1 MSQALTRSISRN
13 SARFLQLSPT
23 IFNQPSVQQRMLN
36 ASLAPNLRPSA
47 ALLWSSPFSTSSAR
61 SFSSGRDL
69 NYVIE
74 PPMKWGRCIVPE
86 NRAYVIERFGKY
98 TKTLTPGIH
107 QLIPFVD
114 RIAYAHS
121 LKEEAIQIL
130 DQTAI
135 TKDSAN
141 ISIDG
146 VLYVKIVDPKLA
158 SYGVENPLYA
168 AIQLA
173 QTTMRTVFGNITLDK
188 SFKERD
194 TLNVKI
200 VMAINDAA
208 KDWGLKCLRYEIK
221 NICPSRRVKA
231 AMEMLAEAEHKM
243 RAVVLEYKARRHA
256 HINIA
261 DEKKKLQRWTKLIKL
276 KEKRKP

>member
-1 MSQALTRSISRN
+1 MSQALTRSISRI
-13 SARFLQLSPT
+13 SARFLLFSPT
-23 IFNQPSVQQRMLN
+23 IINQQRILN

-47 ALLWSSPFSTSSAR
+47 ALLWSSPFSSYV
-61 SFSSGRDL
+61 RDL

-74 PPMKWGRCIVPE
+74 PPIKWGRCIVPE
-86 NRAYVIERFGKY
+86 KRAYVIERFGKY
-98 TKTLTPGIH
+98 VKTLTTPGTH

-114 RIAYAHS
+114 RVAYAHS
-121 LKEEAIQIL
+121 LKEEAIHIP

-135 TKDSAN
+135 TKDNAS

-168 AIQLA
+168 ATQLA
-173 QTTMRTVFGNITLDK
+173 QTTMRSVFGQITLDK
-188 SFKERD
+188 SFEQQD
-194 TLNVKI
+194 TLDVKI

-221 NICPSRRVKA
+221 DISPSRRVKA
-231 AMEMLAEAEHKM
+231 AMEMLAEAERK
-243 RAVVLEYKARRHA
+243 VLESEAQRHA
-256 HINIA
+256 W
-261 DEKKKLQRWTKLIKL
+261 KKQKWRKKQKWTIEL
-276 KEKRKP
+276 KEKHKPCKK